1 MADNADFS
9 AFSKR
14 ELGKL
19 AKTFTLMGDDA
30 IEESKEVAFEIA
42 KMAEEEI
49 KQAGY
54 SRNVSA
60 KGVRRVVDG
69 VSVSRTS
76 KTGRLS
82 YGFANQRFSGGATT
96 KQLWGAYEFGTK
108 RNNLK
113 QFPRYSGNYGKGARG
128 WFIYPT
134 LRKIQPQLTLKYISA
149 MNKIVKKWAN

>member
-30 IEESKEVAFEIA
+30 IEESKIVAFEIA

-49 KQAGY
+49 RQAGY
-54 SRNVSA
+54 SRNVSS
-60 KGVRRVVDG
+60 KSVRRVVEG
-69 VSVSRTS
+69 VSISKTS

-82 YGFANQRFSGGATT
+82 YGFAGQRFSGGGTT
-96 KQLWGAYEFGTK
+96 QRLWAGLEFGSN
-108 RNNLK
+108 RFK
-113 QFPRYSGNYGKGARG
+113 QFPAYSGRYRG
-128 WFIYPT
+128 GSRGYFIFPT